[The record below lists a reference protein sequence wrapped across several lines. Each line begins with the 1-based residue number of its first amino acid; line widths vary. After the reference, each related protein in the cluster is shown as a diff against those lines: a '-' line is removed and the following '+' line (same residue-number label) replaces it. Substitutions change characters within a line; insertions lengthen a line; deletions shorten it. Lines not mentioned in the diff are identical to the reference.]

1 MYNLL
6 DSAEAVIE
14 TNLSEE
20 AAIALLE
27 KNHTDKDGFSYFY
40 YPIDEVQREELK
52 QDRGD
57 TLRFLKP
64 VSL

>member
-6 DSAEAVIE
+6 DANEAVIE
-14 TNLSEE
+14 TNISEE
-20 AAIALLE
+20 AAAVLME
-27 KNHTDKDGFSYFY
+27 HTNGDGFSYFY

-57 TLRFLKP
+57 TLRFVKP

>member
-6 DSAEAVIE
+6 DANEAVIE
-14 TNLSEE
+14 TNISEE
-20 AAIALLE
+20 AAAVLME
-27 KNHTDKDGFSYFY
+27 HTNGDGFSYFY
-40 YPIDEVQREELK
+40 YPIDEVKREELK

-57 TLRFLKP
+57 TLRFVKP

>member
-1 MYNLL
+1 MYNLI
-6 DSAEAVIE
+6 DSNEAVIE
-14 TNLSEE
+14 SNVSEE

-40 YPIDEVQREELK
+40 YPIDEVKREELK

-57 TLRFLKP
+57 TLRFVKP

>member
-6 DSAEAVIE
+6 DSNESIIE
-14 TNLSEE
+14 SNLSVE
-20 AAIALLE
+20 AAAVLME
-27 KNHTDKDGFSYFY
+27 HTNGDGFSYFY

-64 VSL
+64 VSID

>member
-6 DSAEAVIE
+6 DANEAVIE
-14 TNLSEE
+14 TNISEE
-20 AAIALLE
+20 AAAVLME
-27 KNHTDKDGFSYFY
+27 HTNGDGFSYFY
-40 YPIDEVQREELK
+40 YPIDEVLREELK

-57 TLRFLKP
+57 TLRFVKP